1 MRTIRGFTLV
11 ELMVTVLILA
21 IAVGLAWPSYQ
32 SVIRSN
38 RITSANNE
46 FITLISYARTESIR
60 NSRGSGLCLSQDGT
74 QCDGGF
80 DDGWIVWPD
89 LNGNR
94 AKDANEQPLRELQA
108 NPQMVFE
115 AANASSPGS
124 LVFDSRGRISDNTP
138 RTYALRPADC
148 KTDTSYQR
156 TVTILA
162 SGQTRVERSQC
173 P

>member
-1 MRTIRGFTLV
+1 MRKTRGFTLV
-11 ELMVTVLILA
+11 ELMVTVLVLA

-32 SVIRSN
+32 NVIRSN
-38 RITSANNE
+38 RITSTNNE

-80 DDGWIVWPD
+80 ADGWIVWPD
-89 LNGNR
+89 LNANR
-94 AKDANEQPLRELQA
+94 TKDADEQALRVLQA
-108 NPQMVFE
+108 NPAMVFE
-115 AANASSPGS
+115 PVSASSPGS
-124 LVFDSRGRISDNTP
+124 LVFDPRGRISDNTP
-138 RTYALRPADC
+138 RIYALRPTDC
-148 KTDTSYQR
+148 KSATSYQR
-156 TVTILA
+156 TITILA